1 MVVSRFEFIEIAC
14 KEFSISSKF
23 LSIHLGKHMFQ
34 FYGTTWYDNNHN
46 NVTEVI
52 HVSELIENRLE
63 TENTNERTGELYIR
77 EAIQYILD
85 HYQEAR
91 LSLFENHK
99 MGNHVRSIFKDI
111 IINEANL
118 NQDHLYIKGSVG
130 NGRWAEIP
138 WISIFNRDIT
148 TTATKGYYIVYLFKA
163 DMSGVYISLNQGWTY
178 FKEKYQT
185 KLGRK
190 KIRTTANIIQKKLNF
205 TPDHM
210 TAEAITLGGQGWL
223 AEGYEKGHILGRF
236 YSADNL
242 PSSKELI
249 SDLKELLITYNEIE
263 YMIGERTLE
272 QFNDYLLL
280 SDDGQFLEEEQQ
292 QEEDFQNRVQ
302 SILDEKVKKAEKNS
316 MEDIETE
323 DTPLPKPEPVIDQT
337 KKERWPRDA
346 QVAAKALRLSKFKC
360 AFDETHVSFT
370 SKVTGERYLEV
381 HHLVPMKYQRNF
393 NVSLDRASQLLAL
406 CPTCHRQIH
415 HGTDKDKENILRKLF
430 DDRHEK
436 LKAIGIEIN
445 LDELCQMYGI
455 EK

>member
-1 MVVSRFEFIEIAC
+1 
-14 KEFSISSKF
+14 
-23 LSIHLGKHMFQ
+23 MFQ

-63 TENTNERTGELYIR
+63 TENTNERTGELHIR

-111 IINEANL
+111 IIDEANL

-190 KIRTTANIIQKKLNF
+190 KS
-205 TPDHM
+205 
-210 TAEAITLGGQGWL
+210 
-223 AEGYEKGHILGRF
+223 GR
-236 YSADNL
+236 L
-242 PSSKELI
+242 
-249 SDLKELLITYNEIE
+249 
-263 YMIGERTLE
+263 
-272 QFNDYLLL
+272 
-280 SDDGQFLEEEQQ
+280 
-292 QEEDFQNRVQ
+292 
-302 SILDEKVKKAEKNS
+302 
-316 MEDIETE
+316 
-323 DTPLPKPEPVIDQT
+323 
-337 KKERWPRDA
+337 
-346 QVAAKALRLSKFKC
+346 
-360 AFDETHVSFT
+360 
-370 SKVTGERYLEV
+370 
-381 HHLVPMKYQRNF
+381 
-393 NVSLDRASQLLAL
+393 
-406 CPTCHRQIH
+406 QI
-415 HGTDKDKENILRKLF
+415 
-430 DDRHEK
+430 
-436 LKAIGIEIN
+436 
-445 LDELCQMYGI
+445 
-455 EK
+455 